1 MSESGYMGPL
11 TAGFRGRPS
20 GVLRVAYD
28 APGMVKADLVTRAME
43 AKNLE
48 SWAVHDA
55 LDALRNSVGST
66 LERGDLVCGAAVRRV
81 PRLPPQDGN
90 GPESAPG

>member
-1 MSESGYMGPL
+1 MGPL
-11 TAGFRGRPS
+11 TAGFPGRPS
-20 GVLRVAYD
+20 GVLCVAYD
-28 APGMVKADLVTRAME
+28 APGMVKADLVPRAME
-43 AKNLE
+43 ATNLE